1 MAKFRKLSAQELSEE
16 HFSVLRELGR
26 AIGVKS
32 PTSKNKEEL
41 IADILAIQ
49 NGDLKPREAGQ
60 HGAPVK
66 MQKADLSRFYE
77 PILPNEDSPVEEKEG
92 VDTDDEKLANEERAA
107 KEATAYNAQRNKR
120 MTFRDVESADSF
132 VSEGVLEQCGAG
144 YGFLRANNYENSDSD
159 VYVSLLNIKKYNL
172 RRGDKVK
179 CVARKVREND
189 LPALQDVIA
198 INDLDPQLFLRRKN
212 FDDLLPYYPTEKIR
226 LETKDGANDVSLR
239 LIDLFAPLGMGQR
252 GLIVAPPKTGKT
264 TLLKKIAQS
273 IEKNHPE
280 IKLIV
285 LLIDE
290 RPEEVTDIKR
300 SVSGEVVFST
310 FDENAEHHVRAA
322 ELVINRA
329 KRLVEVGQNVVI
341 LMDSITR
348 LARAYNNTIESS
360 GKTLSGGL
368 DPVAMYGPKRFFGA
382 ARNIENGG
390 SLTVLSTALVDTG
403 SRMDDY
409 IYEEFKG
416 TGNMEIHLSRE
427 LSEKRVFPAI
437 DLYKSGTRKEELLLS
452 GKELSTVY
460 KLRKILSE
468 RADATDSLIEMM
480 KKTAT
485 NEEFIVKMDAWIKL
499 YKQ

>member
-1 MAKFRKLSAQELSEE
+1 MAKFRKLSAEELSEE

-26 AIGVKS
+26 AFGVKS
-32 PTSKNKEEL
+32 PTSKNKDEI
-41 IADILAIQ
+41 IANILAIQ
-49 NGDLKPREAGQ
+49 SGELKPHDGGQ
-60 HGAPVK
+60 HGAPLK
-66 MQKADLSRFYE
+66 MKIDLNRFYE
-77 PILPNEDSPVEEKEG
+77 PVLPSEESLDEQNEG
-92 VDTDDEKLANEERAA
+92 VADDEKLSGDERAA
-107 KEATAYNAQRNKR
+107 REARAYNVPRNNR
-120 MTFRDVESADSF
+120 MTFRDVESAGSF
-132 VSEGVLEQCGAG
+132 VSEGVLEQCAAG

-198 INDLDPQLFLRRKN
+198 INDIDPQLFLRRKN

-239 LIDLFAPLGMGQR
+239 LLDLFAPLGMGQR

-273 IEKNHPE
+273 IEKNYPE

-300 SVSGEVVFST
+300 SVNGEVVFST

-348 LARAYNNTIESS
+348 LTRAYNNTIESS

-368 DPVAMYGPKRFFGA
+368 DPAAMYGPKRFFGA

-403 SRMDDY
+403 SRMDDV

-437 DLYKSGTRKEELLLS
+437 DLYKSGTRKDELLLS
-452 GKELSTVY
+452 EKELSTVY